1 MIYPKDIL
9 AQAQKYNVCDI
20 ISNPVEYFALNYLI
34 NVLCESQYSLNEFQ
48 NSFSDSS
55 LRIIA
60 YNWKKYISDQKT
72 AGFIF
77 LN

>member
-34 NVLCESQYSLNEFQ
+34 NVLCES
-48 NSFSDSS
+48 
-55 LRIIA
+55 
-60 YNWKKYISDQKT
+60 
-72 AGFIF
+72 
-77 LN
+77 